1 MTKRRSE
8 TGEEIPSGTRTGAIE
23 PATVSRETTLES
35 VPYGMQSAMPQG
47 HDVDIEAAGAA
58 EPSAFEPGTWK
69 GFPQW
74 RCRRCAWDTLAG
86 EEAILAHI
94 LEVHEP
100 PLRPP
105 SPPLV
110 AVSDRW
116 GREVRPLQGAQHEP
130 AQAPPSEGGQEE

>member
-1 MTKRRSE
+1 MTKRE
-8 TGEEIPSGTRTGAIE
+8 LIE
-23 PATVSRETTLES
+23 PATVSTETAPES
-35 VPYGMQSAMPQG
+35 VSQG
-47 HDVDIEAAGAA
+47 YIEAGVAA
-58 EPSAFEPGTWK
+58 EPAFDMATWK

-86 EEAILAHI
+86 EEAILAH
-94 LEVHEP
+94 LQEVHEP

-116 GREVRPLQGAQHEP
+116 GREVRPLQGAEREP
-130 AQAPPSEGGQEE
+130 AQTPPSEGGQEE

>member
-1 MTKRRSE
+1 MTKRKSE
-8 TGEEIPSGTRTGAIE
+8 TGELTE
-23 PATVSRETTLES
+23 PPTVSTETAPES
-35 VPYGMQSAMPQG
+35 
-47 HDVDIEAAGAA
+47 EASVAA
-58 EPSAFEPGTWK
+58 EQPAFDLATWK

-74 RCRRCAWDTLAG
+74 CCRRCAWDTLAG
-86 EEAILAHI
+86 EEAILAHMQ
-94 LEVHEP
+94 EVHEP

-116 GREVRPLQGAQHEP
+116 GREVRPLQGAQREP